1 VTTEDRRRRV
11 TLEQSLGAAQRLA
24 SPDSGRVGQ
33 GVRFAISGGVVT
45 VVYLTTTTLL
55 AEVVGAPFQ
64 VALVV
69 GYVLGLCVHF
79 TLQRA
84 FVWVHH
90 EEFMLSVQ
98 QQAGRYLL
106 LAAAQYGIT
115 AAAVAVLPSLLDL
128 STLMVYFGAV
138 AVVTAANFLIFG
150 TRVFHAA
157 PAGADRSG

>member
-11 TLEQSLGAAQRLA
+11 TLEQSLGAAQHLA
-24 SPDSGRVGQ
+24 SPESGRVGQ

-90 EEFMLSVQ
+90 EEFMLSIQ

-128 STLMVYFGAV
+128 STLVVYFGAV